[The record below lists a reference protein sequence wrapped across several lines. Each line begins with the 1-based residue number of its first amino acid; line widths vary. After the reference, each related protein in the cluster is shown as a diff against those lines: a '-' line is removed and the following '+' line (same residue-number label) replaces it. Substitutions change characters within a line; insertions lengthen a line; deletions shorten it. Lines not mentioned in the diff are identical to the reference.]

1 MGLIRSIARR
11 VRDRLTGAPSSAAPS
26 ASAAPSTPPRVPP
39 PQKPAPVI
47 EEDEAAR
54 FSNMER
60 TAQEVKERVDA
71 GEPVV
76 LLDVREPYETAG
88 GVIPG
93 AILIP
98 LGQLQSRW
106 QEIKDQ
112 DELVIYCAAGM
123 RSFQAAA
130 FLRDQGIQ
138 NATSMEGGISEWM
151 HLGGKVQPPK

>member
-1 MGLIRSIARR
+1 MGLLRTFARR
-11 VRDRLTGAPSSAAPS
+11 VRDRLTGAPATHSAP
-26 ASAAPSTPPRVPP
+26 PPRVPTP
-39 PQKPAPVI
+39 PKPTPVI

-54 FSNMER
+54 LSNMER
-60 TAQEVKERVDA
+60 TAQEVKERIDA

-76 LLDVREPYETAG
+76 LLDVRQPFETAG
-88 GVIPG
+88 GIIPG

-98 LGQLQSRW
+98 LNELPKRW
-106 QEIKDQ
+106 QEIKDR

-138 NATSMEGGISEWM
+138 NAISMEGGISAWSEI
-151 HLGGKVQPPK
+151 GGPVRPPG